1 MPYDSYG
8 PPPSA
13 PGDHYAGPPAQMDDR
28 YSSGPDGYNRGG
40 YNRGRARGR
49 GRGRGR
55 GGENLVAYRFG
66 NNQNKRLQHLYIFF
80 INDICVFSRGYS
92 LFILFICLH
101 RELFFIIFAVL
112 AI

>member
-1 MPYDSYG
+1 MPYDRYG

-55 GGENLVAYRFG
+55 GGENLADRFFCMEITKT
-66 NNQNKRLQHLYIFF
+66 NVYN
-80 INDICVFSRGYS
+80 IC
-92 LFILFICLH
+92 ICFL
-101 RELFFIIFAVL
+101 
-112 AI
+112 